1 MVFVVLNKYT
11 IIGLIAGCI
20 ISGLGVISMVDFL
33 ANPVDIMDFDDDFGV
48 GESTTFAFQAPE
60 NSLQKIM
67 ITGSSFD
74 VKVSIPDNV
83 ARFDDSFKNKADIS
97 WVNTVSG
104 ENVIKIQNTG
114 QSELNANG
122 ALKKSQDP
130 LFLTYHLLVIIAGIV
145 VIGFSAAFTVRKP
158 RGF

>member
-1 MVFVVLNKYT
+1 MLNKYT
-11 IIGLIAGCI
+11 IVGLIAGCI
-20 ISGLGVISMVDFL
+20 ISGLGVISMIDFL
-33 ANPVDIMDFDDDFGV
+33 ANPVDVMEFDDDFGV
-48 GESTTFAFQAPE
+48 GESTTFVFQAPE
-60 NSLQKIM
+60 NSDQIM
-67 ITGSSFD
+67 IITGDSFD
-74 VKVSIPDNV
+74 VKVSTPDN
-83 ARFDDSFKNKADIS
+83 AAKFDGSYKNKANIS

>member
-1 MVFVVLNKYT
+1 MLNKYT
-11 IIGLIAGCI
+11 IVGLIVGCI
-20 ISGLGVISMVDFL
+20 ISGLGVISMIDFL
-33 ANPVDIMDFDDDFGV
+33 VNPVDIMDFDDDFGV
-48 GESTTFAFQAPE
+48 GESTTFVFQAPE
-60 NSLQKIM
+60 NSNQIM
-67 ITGSSFD
+67 VITGDSFD
-74 VKVSIPDNV
+74 VKVSTPDN
-83 ARFDDSFKNKADIS
+83 AAKFDGSYKNKANIS

-104 ENVIKIQNTG
+104 ENIIKIQNTG